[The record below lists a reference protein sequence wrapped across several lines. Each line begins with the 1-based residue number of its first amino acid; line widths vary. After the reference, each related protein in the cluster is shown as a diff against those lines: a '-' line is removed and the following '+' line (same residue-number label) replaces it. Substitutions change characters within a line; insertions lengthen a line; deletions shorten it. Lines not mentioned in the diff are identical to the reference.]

1 MDQSENIM
9 PELARKI
16 SNALSEK
23 NNWMAYNTLGLIEKG
38 EEVYF
43 FKDKAEV
50 VTFSQDNISDY
61 DSFNVMHIKSV
72 NQAIEQLMHDRL
84 PDLNLLSVPD
94 HHKNT
99 INQSSNFTNMNEKNF
114 DYLKDQLK
122 YTGFGESANT
132 DLKEKMQQQ
141 SAEFKIFHKQDF
153 GQDHAVA
160 TLHFRKS
167 DQSDM
172 YFLNRYDL
180 HLKNDKSEQVAKQT
194 FYMGKDN
201 NITLKEGYN
210 LMSGRAVNKDLTAK
224 EGQVYNAW
232 IQLNF
237 KETDKQGN
245 YQMSKFHQNYGFDLE
260 KELAKHPIKELG
272 NEQDKARLVESLQR
286 GNRQSVTVIRDGS
299 EQKLFL
305 EANPKFKTL
314 TVYDQSMQRVQSQS
328 QKEKNTPQQSV
339 KQESAKQAQKQT
351 DDSDGMPKAKQKR
364 AKRKKQSI

>member
-1 MDQSENIM
+1 MNQSENTM
-9 PELARKI
+9 PELTDKI
-16 SNALSEK
+16 DNALKEG
-23 NNWMAYNTLGLIEKG
+23 NPWMAYNTLGLVEKG

-43 FKDKAEV
+43 FKDKDEAAV
-50 VTFSQDNISDY
+50 FSQDNISDH
-61 DSFNVMHIKSV
+61 DSFNVIYIKSV
-72 NQAIEQLMHDRL
+72 NQAIEQLMYNRL
-84 PDLNLLSVPD
+84 PDPNLLSVSD
-94 HHKNT
+94 QHKNA
-99 INQSSNFTNMNEKNF
+99 IIQSSNFTTMNEKNF

-122 YTGFGESANT
+122 YTGFGESANNE
-132 DLKEKMQQQ
+132 LKEKMQQQ
-141 SAEFKIFHKQDF
+141 STEFKIFHKQDF

-172 YFLNRYDL
+172 YFFNRYDL
-180 HLKNDKSEQVAKQT
+180 HLKNDQSEQVAKQT

-232 IQLNF
+232 MQLNF

-272 NEQDKARLVESLQR
+272 NEQDKARLIESLQR

-314 TVYDQSMQRVQSQS
+314 TVYDQGMQRIQNQS
-328 QKEKNTPQQSV
+328 QKEKSTPQQSV
-339 KQESAKQAQKQT
+339 RQESGKQTQKQN
-351 DDSDGMPKAKQKR
+351 DNSEEVPKAKARKAKQK
-364 AKRKKQSI
+364 KQSI